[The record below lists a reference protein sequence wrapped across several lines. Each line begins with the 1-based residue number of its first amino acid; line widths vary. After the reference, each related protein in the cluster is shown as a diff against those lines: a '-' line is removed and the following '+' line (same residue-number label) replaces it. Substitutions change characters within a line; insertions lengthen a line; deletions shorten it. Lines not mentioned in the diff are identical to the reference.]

1 VQHELLGTV
10 AFRAQEALQLQSRVQ
25 LCVGEQPGLRLEGYA
40 ADLRLDFTRLA
51 RFLLLRL
58 VPQPEFDRGN
68 AGGRIAQRAQ
78 LKQPA
83 AQLEPVQD

>member
-10 AFRAQEALQLQSRVQ
+10 AFRAQEALQFQSRVQ
-25 LCVGEQPGLRLEGYA
+25 PCVGEEPGLRLERYA
-40 ADLRLDFTRLA
+40 ADFRLDLARLA

-58 VPQPEFDRGN
+58 VPEPELNRRDTGR
-68 AGGRIAQRAQ
+68 RIAQRAQ

-83 AQLEPVQD
+83 AQL